1 MSVRYRFTI
10 ETYRFTYI
18 LHTFLAHTAHDAI
31 ARDGLGAVGGQKSMP
46 VLVQKYDR
54 RLTTQQKNERRQD
67 NGDRR

>member
-10 ETYRFTYI
+10 ETYRFTHI
-18 LHTFLAHTAHDAI
+18 LHTFSAHTTHDAI
-31 ARDGLGAVGGQKSMP
+31 TRDGLGAVGGQKSMP